1 MEKLLEI
8 LTELHPD
15 VEFAGQT
22 ALIDDNIIDSFS
34 VITLIGE
41 ISSEFDVE
49 IPADKIVPENFNSVE
64 AMWALIEEL
73 ED

>member
-1 MEKLLEI
+1 MDKLIEI

-15 VEFAGQT
+15 VDFKGQT
-22 ALIDDNIIDSFS
+22 AIIDDGLIDSFS

-49 IPADKIVPENFNSVE
+49 IPADKIVPENFNSLE
-64 AMWALIEEL
+64 AMWALIQSL